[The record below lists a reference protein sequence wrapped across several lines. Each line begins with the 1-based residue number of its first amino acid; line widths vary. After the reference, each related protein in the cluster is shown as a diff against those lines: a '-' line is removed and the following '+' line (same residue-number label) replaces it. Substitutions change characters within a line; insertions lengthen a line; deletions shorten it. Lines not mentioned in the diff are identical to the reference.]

1 MGICTVRSVIDIFR
15 WTFLGSGSIPI
26 RVNQLERTYTYS
38 CLWFKRSLDGAFV
51 ALLSKR
57 PSRYWPFFVINIIS
71 AADRSMR
78 YVGDLEIRLGFTR
91 IHCAWL
97 DRHQPDWPTS
107 GKLKYFN
114 GHHRPRTNIQD
125 TCLANYLLIWMIAIL
140 FSEKKHVSFYNIP
153 QMWVYMRAT

>member
-91 IHCAWL
+91 IAVRGSIVISQIDLLPANLNISTVIIVWGPTYKIPALQITFLWL
-97 DRHQPDWPTS
+97 QFCFLR
-107 GKLKYFN
+107 KN
-114 GHHRPRTNIQD
+114 
-125 TCLANYLLIWMIAIL
+125 TCLSII
-140 FSEKKHVSFYNIP
+140 FH
-153 QMWVYMRAT
+153 RCG

>member
-38 CLWFKRSLDGAFV
+38 CQWFKRSLDGAFV

-57 PSRYWPFFVINIIS
+57 PSRYCPFFVINIIS

-91 IHCAWL
+91 IAVRGSIVISQIDLLPANLNISTVIIVWGPTYKIPALQITFLYGWL
-97 DRHQPDWPTS
+97 QFCFLR
-107 GKLKYFN
+107 KN
-114 GHHRPRTNIQD
+114 
-125 TCLANYLLIWMIAIL
+125 TCLSII
-140 FSEKKHVSFYNIP
+140 FH
-153 QMWVYMRAT
+153 RCG

>member
-38 CLWFKRSLDGAFV
+38 CQWFKRSLDGSFCGIIIEASIAV
-51 ALLSKR
+51 LSVLRNKHYIGCGSIDAICWGLGD
-57 PSRYWPFFVINIIS
+57 P
-71 AADRSMR
+71 
-78 YVGDLEIRLGFTR
+78 VG
-91 IHCAWL
+91 IHSDCCAWL

-114 GHHRPRTNIQD
+114 GHHRLRTNVQD

-140 FSEKKHVSFYNIP
+140 FSGKKHVSFYNIP
-153 QMWVYMRAT
+153 QMWVNMRTT